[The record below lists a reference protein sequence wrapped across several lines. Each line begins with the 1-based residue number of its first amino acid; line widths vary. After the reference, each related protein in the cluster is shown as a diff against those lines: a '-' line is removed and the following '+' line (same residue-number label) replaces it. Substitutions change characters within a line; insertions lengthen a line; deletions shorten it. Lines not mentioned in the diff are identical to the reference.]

1 MARRRFVAP
10 ARGSIDPRVFE
21 APIFAACHA
30 HPAWLHG
37 ARWPAVTELDAALGA
52 PLHAYGDVTL
62 HFVEQDAQLL
72 ADGLHYEARIHRHGA
87 IATRPAN
94 WHDLLNA
101 LVWLRWPQLKAA
113 LNLRQ
118 VLDLERHGPAQRS
131 RAQCALTHFDEGG
144 VIVVLRDHALLP
156 LWDGHHWQR
165 LFVDAGDAWR
175 DGRIEWHVFGHA
187 LLEHA
192 LAPGLLPTAKC
203 LVVLDA
209 GERPNPCRNAL
220 ETAVAGAI
228 ARGEL
233 LCDPQELRPL
243 PLAGIPGWHPAGG
256 GVEFDAQAPCF
267 RPLRPGRSYP
277 AAWMLA
283 V

>member
-10 ARGSIDPRVFE
+10 ARGSFDVRVFE
-21 APIFAACHA
+21 APIFSGFRA
-30 HPAWLHG
+30 HSAWLHG
-37 ARWPAVTELDAALGA
+37 AHWPAVAELDAALGA
-52 PLHAYGDVTL
+52 AVHAYGDATL
-62 HFVEQDAQLL
+62 HFVAQDAQLL

-87 IATRPAN
+87 IATRPDN

-101 LVWLRWPQLKAA
+101 LVWLRWPRLKAA

-144 VIVVLRDHALLP
+144 VIVVLRDAALLP

-165 LFVDAGDAWR
+165 LFVDARDAWC
-175 DGRIEWHVFGHA
+175 DGRIELHVFGHA

-192 LAPGLLPTAKC
+192 IAPGLLPTAKC

-209 GERPNPCRNAL
+209 GEPQNPCRPAL
-220 ETAVAGAI
+220 ESALAGAI
-228 ARGEL
+228 VRGEL

-243 PLAGIPGWHPAGG
+243 PLAGIPGWHPQTQ
-256 GVEFDAQAPCF
+256 FDAQAPCY
-267 RPLRPGRSYP
+267 RPLRPGRRYP
-277 AAWMLA
+277 AAWALTR
-283 V
+283 

>member
-10 ARGSIDPRVFE
+10 ARGSFDPRVFE
-21 APIFAACHA
+21 APIFSAFRA

-37 ARWPAVTELDAALGA
+37 AHWPPLAELDAAFGA
-52 PLHAYGDVTL
+52 PLHAYGDATL

-87 IATRPAN
+87 IATRRDN
-94 WHDLLNA
+94 WHDLFNA
-101 LVWLRWPQLKAA
+101 LVWLRWPKLKAA

-144 VIVVLRDHALLP
+144 VIVVLSDPALLP

-165 LFVDAGDAWR
+165 LFVDARAAWC
-175 DGRIEWHVFGHA
+175 DGRIGLHVFGHA

-192 LAPGLLPTAKC
+192 LAPVLLPTAKC
-203 LVVLDA
+203 LVVLD
-209 GERPNPCRNAL
+209 GSGPVDGDREGL
-220 ETAVAGAI
+220 ESAVAGAI

-256 GVEFDAQAPCF
+256 AAEFDAQAPCF

-277 AAWMLA
+277 PAWALA
-283 V
+283 L